1 MSEFIFRIFVKDSKN
16 TSDDNVRQRYGVVGG
31 AVGIFVNLILFAIKL
46 LAGFFTYSLSVIADA
61 FNNLSDALS
70 SVITLVGFKLAGKKA
85 DHEHPFGHGRIE
97 YVSALFVSVVIILM
111 GFELLKS
118 SVDKIIT
125 PGKLEYDIFSIV
137 VLGVSIV
144 MKLWLYFFNT
154 KLGKKIDSQTIIAS
168 AKDSLSDCA
177 ATLSVVATLVVFKIS
192 NVNIDGYVGLA
203 VSLFIMY
210 TGYQT
215 IKESLSPLLGIA
227 PTKEM
232 VDEIR
237 SIVCSHPEV
246 VGMHDLVIHNYGP
259 TRFMISLHAEVRA
272 DRNVIFLHEEID
284 NLERKLN
291 DALGCEAVIHM
302 DPVETENEVVMKC
315 KDDIVKIISD
325 IDESLSI
332 HDFRMV
338 SGVGHTNLIF
348 DVVVPYDFRMSTEE
362 LDEKIKN
369 AITEYNSSYRAVIE
383 YDNLYV

>member
-1 MSEFIFRIFVKDSKN
+1 MSELIFRLFVKDSDN
-16 TSDDNVRQRYGVVGG
+16 TKDDNVRQKYGVVGG
-31 AVGIFVNLILFAIKL
+31 AVGIFVNLILFLIKL
-46 LAGFFTYSLSVIADA
+46 IAGFFTYSLSVIADA

-118 SVDKIIT
+118 SVDKIIN
-125 PGKLEYDIFSIV
+125 PGKLEYNIFSIAI
-137 VLGVSIV
+137 LGVSQSV
-144 MKLWLYFFNT
+144 
-154 KLGKKIDSQTIIAS
+154 IAS
-168 AKDSLSDCA
+168 AKDSLSDCV
-177 ATLSVVATLVVFKIS
+177 ATLSVLASLVVFKLS
-192 NVNIDGYVGLA
+192 NVNIDGYVGLV

-237 SIVCSHPEV
+237 TIVCSHPEV

-272 DRNVIFLHEEID
+272 DRNVLFLHEEID

-291 DALGCEAVIHM
+291 EALECEAVIHM
-302 DPVETENEVVMKC
+302 DPVETENEIVMKC
-315 KDDIVKIISD
+315 KKDVIKIISD

-348 DVVVPYDFRMSTEE
+348 DVVVPYDFKMNTHE

-369 AITEYNSSYRAVIE
+369 AITEYNSSYRTVIE

>member
-1 MSEFIFRIFVKDSKN
+1 MSEFIFRLFVKDSDN
-16 TSDDNVRQRYGVVGG
+16 TSDAIVRQRYGVVGG
-31 AVGIFVNLILFAIKL
+31 GVGIFVNVILFAIKL
-46 LAGFFTYSLSVIADA
+46 LAGLFTYSLSVIADA

-118 SVDKIIT
+118 SVDKIIN
-125 PGKLEYDIFSIV
+125 PGKLEYNIFSIV
-137 VLGVSIV
+137 ILGVSILL
-144 MKLWLYFFNT
+144 KLWLYFFNT
-154 KLGKKIDSQTIIAS
+154 KLGNKIDSQSVIAS
-168 AKDSLSDCA
+168 AKDSLSDCV
-177 ATLSVVATLVVFKIS
+177 ATLSVVASLVVFKLS
-192 NVNIDGYVGLA
+192 NVNIDGYVGLV

-237 SIVCSHPEV
+237 TIVCSHPEV

-272 DRNVIFLHEEID
+272 DRNVLFLHEEID

-291 DALGCEAVIHM
+291 EALGCEAVIHM
-302 DPVETENEVVMKC
+302 DPVETENEIVIKC
-315 KDDIVKIISD
+315 KSDIVKIISD
-325 IDESLSI
+325 IDENLSI

-348 DVVVPYDFRMSTEE
+348 DVVVPYEFRISTHD
-362 LDEKIKN
+362 LDKMIKD
-369 AITEYNSSYRAVIE
+369 AISEYNSSYRAVIE